1 MSQKILEYIKK
12 EKEISNFKISV
23 LKNRVSN
30 SISSEVLQGELD
42 FINYDFENINFSDI
56 EECRK
61 ALSLFRKSKD
71 LFDQRYR
78 NKKFK
83 INFEDIYN
91 FIFEEIEENSV
102 DGNTIGGYFIPN
114 ISNRNMYNKDR
125 SIRSFVYKITM
136 KQKILLNCLIKCF
149 KNLEEYNS
157 EYTFE
162 ELDYFFSTLKYNI
175 YRYYND
181 SFSILSKVESLNEL
195 EIKKFKPLED
205 ASCLFEKIIPVEKN
219 GFFAALSMPHSG
231 YEKISPLY
239 LMIKNENGSQI
250 NISHKFKVILQKDV
264 YYKAVEVSSANIDWS
279 KSEIIIASTRREMED
294 FINLKSWLKN
304 KIETIKDNFIFR
316 RKQNDAEIV

>member
-1 MSQKILEYIKK
+1 MSQKIFEYIKK
-12 EKEISNFKISV
+12 EKEISSFKISV
-23 LKNRVSN
+23 LKNRVSK
-30 SISSEVLQGELD
+30 SVSSDILQDEID
-42 FINYDFENINFSDI
+42 FINYDFESINFSDI

-61 ALSLFRKSKD
+61 ALNLFRKSKD
-71 LFDQRYR
+71 LFDQRYK

-83 INFEDIYN
+83 IDFEEIYN
-91 FIFEEIEENSV
+91 FIFEEIEGNSV
-102 DGNTIGGYFIPN
+102 EGNTIGGFFIPN
-114 ISNRNMYNKDR
+114 ISNRNMYNKDN

-136 KQKILLNCLIKCF
+136 KQKILLNCLVKCF

-175 YRYYND
+175 YRYYNN
-181 SFSILSKVESLNEL
+181 SFLILKEVGSLSDL
-195 EIKKFKPLED
+195 EIKKYRPLED
-205 ASCLFEKIIPVEKN
+205 ASCLLEKTVKQDKDN
-219 GFFAALSMPHSG
+219 YFAVLSMPHSG

>member
-1 MSQKILEYIKK
+1 MSQKIIEYINK
-12 EKEISNFKISV
+12 EKATSSFKISV

-30 SISSEVLQGELD
+30 SISSDFLQNEVD
-42 FINYDFENINFSDI
+42 FVEYDFESINFSDI

-61 ALSLFRKSKD
+61 ALNLFRKSKD

-83 INFEDIYN
+83 IDFEEIYN
-91 FIFEEIEENSV
+91 FIFKEIEEITV

-114 ISNRNMYNKDR
+114 ISNRNMYNKDS

-162 ELDYFFSTLKYNI
+162 ELDYFFSTLKFNI
-175 YRYYND
+175 YRYYNN
-181 SFSILSKVESLNEL
+181 SFLILRKVGSLSDL
-195 EIKKFKPLED
+195 EIKKYKPLED
-205 ASCLFEKIIPVEKN
+205 ASCLFEKTASLEKEN
-219 GFFAALSMPHSG
+219 YFAVLDMPHSG

-239 LMIKNENGSQI
+239 LMIRNGNGSQI

-264 YYKAVEVSSANIDWS
+264 YYKAVEVSSTNIDWS

-316 RKQNDAEIV
+316 RKQK